1 MGNQLLLIEDVDDL
15 GRSGDVV
22 TVKPGYARNFLLP
35 QKKAVV
41 ADRYTLRLQAR
52 LKEERAKLAE
62 IDKKDAEILAD
73 KVNEKVLEITVK
85 VDPEG
90 HMYGSVSAIDIVR
103 LFEESEGIAL
113 EKRNVLIAQP
123 IKALGDHVIQ
133 LKLKEGVPAKFTL
146 RVNSDIPLPKRSEP
160 AVKAEPVQEEYTDDN
175 E

>member
-35 QKKAVV
+35 TKKAVV
-41 ADRYTLRLQAR
+41 ADKYTLRLQAR

-62 IDKKDAEILAD
+62 ADKKEAEVLAE
-73 KVNEKVLEITVK
+73 KISEKVLEITVK

-90 HMYGSVSAIDIVR
+90 HMYGSVSAVDIVR
-103 LFEESEGIAL
+103 LFEENEGLVL

-123 IKALGDHVIQ
+123 IKVLGDHTIH

-146 RVNSDIPLPKRSEP
+146 RVNSDIPLPAPSKAAAKP
-160 AVKAEPVQEEYTDDN
+160 APQQEEPT
-175 E
+175 EFTE